1 MALIK
6 CSECGH
12 QVSDQAV
19 SCPMCGIPINGI
31 APHSSAATYSG
42 SVIKLVWG
50 GKYAVTEI
58 PMEVKVN
65 GKHLGTYSYNSGFEV
80 YIPITANVMEL
91 TLNAQGINST
101 FKLQVKPNENY
112 TCNISLGT
120 MGVFNCEL
128 YNEDEDLVHDDKLGC
143 VMSFLIVGLPIIGII
158 YYFVKRKEYP
168 SKAKSALLWAIVAWV
183 VWLVISYREYL
194 PF

>member
-1 MALIK
+1 MALIQ

-12 QVSDQAV
+12 QVSDKAV
-19 SCPMCGIPINGI
+19 SCPMCGAPIAGATLATI
-31 APHSSAATYSG
+31 SSN
-42 SVIKLVWG
+42 VIKLVWE

-65 GKHLGTYSYNSGFEV
+65 GKLIGTYSYNSGFEV

-128 YNEDEDLVHDDKLGC
+128 YNEYQDLVQEEKLGC
-143 VMSFLIVGLPIIGII
+143 VMSFLIFVLPIIGII
-158 YYFVKRKEYP
+158 YYFVKRKDYP
-168 SKAKSALLWAIVAWV
+168 SKAKSALIWAILAWV
-183 VWLVISYREYL
+183 VWIIISYREYL

>member
-1 MALIK
+1 MALIQ

-12 QVSDQAV
+12 QVSDKAV
-19 SCPMCGIPINGI
+19 SCPMCGAPIAGATLATI
-31 APHSSAATYSG
+31 SSN
-42 SVIKLVWG
+42 VIKLVWE

-65 GKHLGTYSYNSGFEV
+65 GKLIGTYSYNSGFEV
-80 YIPITANVMEL
+80 YIPITAYVMEL

-101 FKLQVKPNENY
+101 FKLQVNPNENY

-120 MGVFNCEL
+120 MGVFHCDL
-128 YNEDEDLVHDDKLGC
+128 HNEYEDIVQEEKLGC
-143 VMSFLIVGLPIIGII
+143 WMRVLIVGFPLVGII
-158 YYFVKRKEYP
+158 YYFVKRSEYP
-168 SKAKSALLWAIVAWV
+168 SKAKEALYIAIGA
-183 VWLVISYREYL
+183 WLVWIIISYREYL

>member
-1 MALIK
+1 MALIQ

-12 QVSDQAV
+12 QVSDKAV
-19 SCPMCGIPINGI
+19 SCPMCGVPIAG
-31 APHSSAATYSG
+31 ATLATTSSN
-42 SVIKLVWG
+42 VIKLVWE
-50 GKYAVTEI
+50 GKHAVTEI

-65 GKHLGTYSYNSGFEV
+65 GKLIGTYSYNSGFEV
-80 YIPITANVMEL
+80 DIPITANVMEL

-128 YNEDEDLVHDDKLGC
+128 YNEYQDLVQEEKLGC
-143 VMSFLIVGLPIIGII
+143 VMSFFIFVLPIIGII
-158 YYFVKRKEYP
+158 YYFVKRKDYP
-168 SKAKSALLWAIVAWV
+168 SKAKSALIWAILAWV
-183 VWLVISYREYL
+183 VWIIISYREYL